1 MFAASASVKIKKIQT
16 VSVADQPQR
25 NYQYHFINHKLK
37 EEIRPK
43 QKRKRKYLHCRKQEM
58 NLTGIKHNNMH
69 KERRAGGCGDYC

>member
-1 MFAASASVKIKKIQT
+1 MFAASASEKIKKIQT

-43 QKRKRKYLHCRKQEM
+43 HKRKRKYLQCRKQEM
-58 NLTGIKHNNMH
+58 NLTGIKHNMH
-69 KERRAGGCGDYC
+69 KERGVR